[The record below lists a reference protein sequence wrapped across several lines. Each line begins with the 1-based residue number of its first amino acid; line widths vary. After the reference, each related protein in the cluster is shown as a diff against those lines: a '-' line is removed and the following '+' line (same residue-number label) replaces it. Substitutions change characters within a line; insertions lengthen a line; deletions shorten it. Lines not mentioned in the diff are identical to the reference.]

1 MSNKSGQ
8 VDVIVIGA
16 GFAGLL
22 AIHKLREMGLSV
34 QCFERGT
41 GVGGT
46 WYWNRYPG
54 ARCDSETPVYS
65 YFFDDEM
72 AKEWI
77 WPERYPTSDEI
88 LKYLNWAAD
97 RLDLRRSVRFNT
109 EVTALTYDEATNLW
123 KATTSAGGELSAKYV
138 ITAAGCLSEPQKLNI
153 PGIDDFAGETYFTS
167 RWPHEKVDF
176 TGKRVAVIG
185 TGSTG
190 IQTIPVVAQEA
201 AHVTVFQRTPNYS
214 VPAKNRPLTDAEK
227 KEFASNFAAYRQGA
241 LSSNGGHLPR
251 VPGPHEDEIG
261 TDEKAL
267 VEAFKVH
274 IAQGGFGFLQNFQSV
289 MVDEKLND
297 AMANAV
303 RDHIKSIVKDPEV
316 AEELLPFDHPVGTK
330 RPCLDTDYYE
340 TYNRD
345 NVTLVNIRK
354 NPISAVTSEG
364 IVAGGKEHKLDAII
378 YATGFDAVTGPL
390 LHIDIRG
397 RKGQSLRDKWAEGPV
412 NYLGLMMAGFPNL
425 FTVTGPLSPSVL
437 ANMPSAI
444 DQHIN
449 WIVDCIGAMEK
460 KGAVTIE
467 ARPDQE
473 EAWHQHAIEVAD
485 MTLFPKANSWYMGSN
500 IPGKKRTI
508 LPYLGGMIGYRAK
521 CDEVAADDYRAFE
534 VTA

>member
-1 MSNKSGQ
+1 MTRATC
-8 VDVIVIGA
+8 DAIVIGA

-22 AIHKLREMGLSV
+22 AVHKLREMGLSV
-34 QCFERGT
+34 QCFERGS

-65 YFFDDEM
+65 YFFDDTL
-72 AKEWI
+72 ATEWT
-77 WPERYPTSDEI
+77 WPERYPSSDEI
-88 LKYLNWAAD
+88 LKYLNWIAD
-97 RLDLRRSVRFNT
+97 RLDLRPNIRFNT
-109 EVTALTYDEATNLW
+109 MVEALVYDEAENLW
-123 KATTSAGGELSAKYV
+123 TVTTGDGDQLSAKYC
-138 ITAAGCLSEPQKLNI
+138 ITALGCLSEPQKLAI

-167 RWPHEKVDF
+167 SWPHEKVDF

-190 IQTIPVVAQEA
+190 IQTVPVVAEEA
-201 AHVTVFQRTPNYS
+201 AHLTVFQRTPNYS

-227 KEFASNFAAYRQGA
+227 EEFRTNFALYRQGA
-241 LSSNGGHLPR
+241 TSSNGGHLPR

-261 TDEKAL
+261 TDPEKL

-289 MVDEKLND
+289 MVDQKLND
-297 AMANAV
+297 AMAEAV
-303 RDHIKSIVKDPEV
+303 RDHIRSIVKDPAV

-330 RPCLDTDYYE
+330 RPCLDTNYYE
-340 TYNRD
+340 TFNRD
-345 NVTLVNIRK
+345 NVSLVNIRK
-354 NPISAVTSEG
+354 HPISAVTKDA
-364 IVAGGKEHKLDAII
+364 IVAGDKAYKVDAII

-390 LHIDIRG
+390 LRIDIRG
-397 RKGQSLRDKWAEGPV
+397 RDGQSLRDKWAEGPV

-425 FTVTGPLSPSVL
+425 FTITGPLSPSVL

-444 DQHIN
+444 DQHVN
-449 WIVDCIGAMEK
+449 WIVDCIAMMEE
-460 KGAVTIE
+460 KGAATIE

-473 EAWHQHAIEVAD
+473 DAWHQHNIEVAD
-485 MTLFPKANSWYMGSN
+485 MTLFPKAQSWYMGSN

-521 CDEVAADDYRAFE
+521 CDEEAREDYKGFE